1 MKRLKWTHGK
11 RQSFCSNAV
20 WSYVEQKLLRL
31 ISLFALEGFE
41 AAKAASHPAH
51 PAGPLTGCD
60 VLCPPI
66 GCCINCSVETLS
78 YQLLSF
84 SVGGWWCGEGDM
96 LRFDLI
102 IVSVTLGQKHWVKPT
117 KITLAI
123 CCWMSSFP
131 QRGTQVCP
139 PMGRK
144 ALWVSLLQQQTLFK
158 SNYLSG
164 SNFLIDKWW
173 GWTRWFQKNFRTVGL
188 AD

>member
-1 MKRLKWTHGK
+1 MNSWQEAKFLFKCGLKLCRTKTTQAH
-11 RQSFCSNAV
+11 
-20 WSYVEQKLLRL
+20 L
-31 ISLFALEGFE
+31 IIRFGRFWGCQ
-41 AAKAASHPAH
+41 KAASHPVH

-66 GCCINCSVETLS
+66 GLCINCSVETLS
-78 YQLLSF
+78 YRLLSF

-96 LRFDLI
+96 LRFELI
-102 IVSVTLGQKHWVKPT
+102 IVSVTLGQKHWEKPT

-139 PMGRK
+139 PMGRN
-144 ALWVSLLQQQTLFK
+144 ALWVSLSQQQTLFK